1 MKASEKYVDL
11 WTKNRSS
18 IGNKLKI
25 VSTTKQ
31 SFQLSSNDFNNA
43 GNRMSYSFNL
53 EFINGIVSNN
63 IDGSAVARDLAKVLE
78 NSLEIKKILNS
89 GHFKIR
95 MDKDFCLWIEKL

>member
-1 MKASEKYVDL
+1 
-11 WTKNRSS
+11 
-18 IGNKLKI
+18 
-25 VSTTKQ
+25 
-31 SFQLSSNDFNNA
+31 
-43 GNRMSYSFNL
+43 MSYSFNL

-78 NSLEIKKILNS
+78 NSLEIKKILNL